1 MQTCTATRK
10 NGNACSATA
19 LPDGVH
25 CWAHAPE
32 LAEKRRDARRQG
44 GIGRSTA
51 VRSVRHLPADLQD
64 AARRVWEWIDGVQG
78 GSMKPRDAEALGSL
92 IGRLLDLAKFSVELG
107 QAADLEARL
116 QALEQAAQTPHRR
129 RA

>member
-1 MQTCTATRK
+1 MQRCTATRK
-10 NGNACSATA
+10 NGEACSARVA
-19 LPDGVH
+19 LDGVY

-32 LAEKRRDARRQG
+32 LAEKRRAARRQG

-51 VRSVRHLPADLQD
+51 VRSVRHLPPDLQ
-64 AARRVWEWIDGVQG
+64 A

-92 IGRLLDLAKFSVELG
+92 IGRLLDLAKYSAELG
-107 QAADLEARL
+107 HEADLEQRL

-129 RA
+129 HA

>member
-1 MQTCTATRK
+1 MRTCSATRK
-10 NGNACSATA
+10 NGEACSARVA
-19 LPDGVH
+19 LDGVY

-32 LAEKRRDARRQG
+32 LAEKRRAARRQG

-51 VRSVRHLPADLQD
+51 VRSVRHLPPDLQD
-64 AARRVWEWIDGVQG
+64 AARRVWEWIDGVQA

-92 IGRLLDLAKFSVELG
+92 IGRLLDLAKYSVELG

-116 QALEQAAQTPHRR
+116 QALEQAAQTPRR
-129 RA
+129 YRA